1 MTKEAETLSWKVK
14 IFDCNAQ
21 KIKDY
26 DILKGHY
33 KDFVK
38 KLKKKC
44 TTREEFSK
52 AMDREMMWMFWGR
65 CEWEL
70 ILELDD
76 DDLIWLIPWAG
87 CREPDVASI
96 EVGADNTF
104 DWLGFLRTKN
114 LNINDQVK
122 IDVYDQLKY
131 RWDDFI
137 TYLWTTRQKY
147 ERWHPK
153 FEE

>member
-1 MTKEAETLSWKVK
+1 MRAAETLSWKVK
-14 IFDCNAQ
+14 VFDCNAQ

-26 DILKGHY
+26 DILSGHY

-38 KLKKKC
+38 ELKKKC
-44 TTREEFSK
+44 VTKEEFSDT
-52 AMDREMMWMFWGR
+52 MNREMMWMFWGR

-70 ILELDD
+70 ILALDD
-76 DDLIWLIPWAG
+76 DDLIWLIPWVG
-87 CREPDVASI
+87 CREPEEASI

-104 DWLGFLRTKN
+104 DWLGFSKTKN
-114 LNINDQVK
+114 LNSEDQVK

-131 RWDDFI
+131 RWEDFI

-147 ERWHPK
+147 ERWSPK
-153 FEE
+153 FDV

>member
-1 MTKEAETLSWKVK
+1 MKEAQTLSWKVK
-14 IFDCNAQ
+14 VFDCNVQ

-44 TTREEFSK
+44 ATKDEFSK
-52 AMDREMMWMFWGR
+52 ALDREMMWMFWGR

-70 ILELDD
+70 IIELDD
-76 DDLIWLIPWAG
+76 DDLIWLIPWVG
-87 CREPDVASI
+87 CREPEEASL

-104 DWLGFLRTKN
+104 DWLGFLKTKN
-114 LNINDQVK
+114 LNINDQAK

-137 TYLWTTRQKY
+137 TYLWTTS
-147 ERWHPK
+147 
-153 FEE
+153 

>member
-1 MTKEAETLSWKVK
+1 
-14 IFDCNAQ
+14 
-21 KIKDY
+21 
-26 DILKGHY
+26 
-33 KDFVK
+33 
-38 KLKKKC
+38 
-44 TTREEFSK
+44 
-52 AMDREMMWMFWGR
+52 MMWMFWGR

-87 CREPDVASI
+87 CREPEKVSI

-131 RWDDFI
+131 RWEDFI

-147 ERWHPK
+147 ARWNKK

>member
-1 MTKEAETLSWKVK
+1 MKEAQTLSWKVK
-14 IFDCNAQ
+14 VFDCNAQ

-26 DILKGHY
+26 DIFKGHY

-44 TTREEFSK
+44 TTKEEFSK
-52 AMDREMMWMFWGR
+52 AMNSEMMWMFWSR

-70 ILELDD
+70 IVEFNDG
-76 DDLIWLIPWAG
+76 LIWLVPWVG
-87 CREPDVASI
+87 CREPENVRIDVTHD
-96 EVGADNTF
+96 ENF
-104 DWLGFLRTKN
+104 DWRGF
-114 LNINDQVK
+114 INTCSLHNNCEK
-122 IDVYDQLKY
+122 INVYDQLKY

-147 ERWHPK
+147 ERWHSK